1 MFTEASNFVEG
12 VDFAYKLIYGICFFF
27 LISITAVMIF
37 FVVRYSKKRHP
48 QAKQVENNSGV
59 EITWTV
65 IPLILVLIMFYYGYI
80 AFLPMRHAPK
90 DALIVKT
97 TGQMWA
103 WDFEYPNGKH
113 SPELIVPVNKAIKL
127 DMNSKDVIHGMEIPE
142 FRLKEDVIPG
152 RQTMLWF
159 IANHEGS
166 YRIFCSFYCGVAHS
180 GMLSM
185 VRVLSQDK
193 YNQWLLEI
201 PKKVVSAEAGLKVL
215 QQNTCTACHSLDGS
229 KIVGPT
235 FKGFYGSKHA
245 VLTDGKEREITVDST
260 YIKNSIL
267 TPDMDVA
274 KGFNKGLMRSYKSVV
289 TDEDIKCVIEYFKSI
304 K

>member
-48 QAKQVENNSGV
+48 KAVQIENNTKLEV
-59 EITWTV
+59 TWIV

-90 DALIVKT
+90 DAMVVKT
-97 TGQMWA
+97 TGKMWS

-113 SPELIVPVNKAIKL
+113 SAELIVPIGKAVKL
-127 DMNSKDVIHGMEIPE
+127 EMNSKDVIHGMEIPE

-159 IANHEGS
+159 ITNHEGNF
-166 YRIFCSFYCGVAHS
+166 RIFCSFYCGVAHS

-185 VRVLSQDK
+185 VRVLSKDK
-193 YNQWLLEI
+193 YETWLNEVVKTPITAEEGLNI
-201 PKKVVSAEAGLKVL
+201 LKK
-215 QQNTCTACHSLDGS
+215 NTCTTCHSVDGT
-229 KIVGPT
+229 KILGPT
-235 FKGFYGSKHA
+235 FKGFYGSKHT
-245 VLTDGKEREITVDST
+245 VLTDGKEREITVDT
-260 YIKNSIL
+260 AYIRTSIID
-267 TPDMDVA
+267 PGKDVV
-274 KGFNKGLMRSYKSVV
+274 KGFNKGIMQSYKEVV
-289 TDEDIKCVIEYFKSI
+289 SDDEIKSLIEYFKSI